1 MLRSTLN
8 KITTDVYMSFRAMFV
23 QPKYAN
29 LLNKAVIRQ
38 AMGEPE
44 PSKGVPVH
52 QAGNPGENSA
62 T

>member
-1 MLRSTLN
+1 
-8 KITTDVYMSFRAMFV
+8 MFV

-52 QAGNPGENSA
+52 QAGNPGGNSPM
-62 T
+62 